1 MGDAA
6 LLTRANCEA
15 HGVNMTKSL
24 SVGTARAELSRRIE
38 HWFDVPLAL
47 LGAVWL
53 LLLVAEFVYGATPL
67 IETGTTTIWIV
78 FVLEFAIR
86 FIVAPRRGWFLRR
99 NWLTALSLALP
110 AIRILRFARAVRL
123 LRLGRGVRA
132 LRMARLL
139 TSFNRGMRALGSTMR
154 TRGFPYVLA
163 LTVVVLSL
171 GAAGMFAFERDQGN
185 QVGFSTFGAALWW
198 TAMLLT
204 TMGSEYWPRSSE
216 GRVICLL
223 LSIYAF
229 AMFGYITA
237 TLASF
242 FVGSDVA
249 EERRRSRNLEEELS
263 ALRAQ
268 VERLA
273 TGR

>member
-1 MGDAA
+1 MAK
-6 LLTRANCEA
+6 TP
-15 HGVNMTKSL
+15 
-24 SVGTARAELSRRIE
+24 SVGTARAELNRRIE

-53 LLLVAEFVYGATPL
+53 LLLIAELVYGATPL
-67 IETGTTTIWIV
+67 IETGTTAIWIV
-78 FVLEFAIR
+78 FVLEFGIR
-86 FIVAPRRGWFLRR
+86 FITAPRRAWFLRR
-99 NWLTALSLALP
+99 NWLVALSLALP
-110 AIRILRFARAVRL
+110 AIRILRFARVVRL

-163 LTVVVLSL
+163 LTLVVLSL
-171 GAAGMFAFERDQGN
+171 GAAGMFAFERGEGN
-185 QVGFSTFGAALWW
+185 GVGFATFGAALWW

-204 TMGSEYWPRSSE
+204 TMGSEYWPRSPE
-216 GRVICLL
+216 GRIICLL
-223 LSIYAF
+223 LSMYGF
-229 AMFGYITA
+229 AVFGYITA

-242 FVGSDVA
+242 FVGSDAA
-249 EERRRSRNLEEELS
+249 EERRRSRNIETELS

-268 VERLA
+268 VERL
-273 TGR
+273 TSGS